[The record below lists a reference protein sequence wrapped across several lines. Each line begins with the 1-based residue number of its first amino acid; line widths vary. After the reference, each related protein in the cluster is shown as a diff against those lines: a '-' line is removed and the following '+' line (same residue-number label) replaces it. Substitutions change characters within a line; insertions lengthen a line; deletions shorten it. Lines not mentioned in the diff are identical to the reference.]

1 MLKNNDIK
9 VTFVSYEREFES
21 RQLTYDYLKEATKVF
36 DQKFFSLSDDDA
48 NQVLMQSDEVEKE
61 KTRLSFTHPL
71 SETDIINRLE
81 YVRLIIDISKI
92 PDLYTQ
98 IAGISSGI
106 PQINTI
112 LTEFVEHRKNGYIIE
127 EIQELEKAIPYYCEQ
142 LTNWNRSLIYSID
155 KINDYTGGQLVER
168 IINSY

>member
-1 MLKNNDIK
+1 MIDTVRDFIL
-9 VTFVSYEREFES
+9 
-21 RQLTYDYLKEATKVF
+21 YLK
-36 DQKFFSLSDDDA
+36 LC
-48 NQVLMQSDEVEKE
+48 
-61 KTRLSFTHPL
+61 
-71 SETDIINRLE
+71 NR
-81 YVRLIIDISKI
+81 
-92 PDLYTQ
+92 T
-98 IAGISSGI
+98 SSGI

>member
-1 MLKNNDIK
+1 MELLYHILFRRK
-9 VTFVSYEREFES
+9 S
-21 RQLTYDYLKEATKVF
+21 
-36 DQKFFSLSDDDA
+36 
-48 NQVLMQSDEVEKE
+48 
-61 KTRLSFTHPL
+61 
-71 SETDIINRLE
+71 
-81 YVRLIIDISKI
+81 IDISKI